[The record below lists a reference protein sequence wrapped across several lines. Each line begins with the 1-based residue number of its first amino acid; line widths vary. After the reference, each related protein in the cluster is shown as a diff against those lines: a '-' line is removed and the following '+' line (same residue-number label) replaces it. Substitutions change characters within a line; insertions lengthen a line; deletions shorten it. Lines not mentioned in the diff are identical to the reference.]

1 MSPPTKARPT
11 SRMNAVRQLTR
22 RNLAN
27 IVSILGV
34 LPLAVLFLDNGFV
47 YIVPLMILNN
57 IMDDLDGIV
66 ANKLNIKSDFGAALD
81 NVCDLGA
88 HVIFVLMIGAH
99 FGWSSGI
106 FALAATTAVII
117 RITSRVTPGARA
129 PKGSPTN
136 ELIRHLIFIL
146 ILLNIFDFNISIV
159 LAITFTLHTVSMLV
173 PYPMPAL
180 IRSRTK
186 TNRSIALLN
195 ASLVLAWLI
204 PYTAPVIA
212 AAFFTTYLYALIYG
226 GIKWSR
232 HQKAAHNYA
241 TDSQHHAQQHSVK
254 NTGD

>member
-1 MSPPTKARPT
+1 MGTARG
-11 SRMNAVRQLTR
+11 LTR

-34 LPLAVLFLDNGFV
+34 LPLAVLFLDDGFV

-57 IMDDLDGIV
+57 VMDDLDGIV
-66 ANKLNIKSDFGAALD
+66 ANKLNLKNDFGAAMD
-81 NVCDLGA
+81 NVCDLAA
-88 HVIFVLMIGAH
+88 HTIFVLMIGVH

-106 FALAATTAVII
+106 FALAAATAIII
-117 RITSRVTPGARA
+117 RITSRITPGAHA
-129 PKGSPTN
+129 PAGSPTN
-136 ELIRHLIFIL
+136 ELIRHLILIL

-159 LAITFTLHTVSMLV
+159 LVIIFAFHAVSMLV

-186 TNRSIALLN
+186 TTLSVALLN

-212 AAFFTTYLYALIYG
+212 AAFVGTYFYALIIG
-226 GIKWSR
+226 GIRWSTR
-232 HQKAAHNYA
+232 SRPRTPTASYLR
-241 TDSQHHAQQHSVK
+241 
-254 NTGD
+254 